1 MQLTGADPAVNATPP
16 ADEKPLRKD
25 AVRSREKIVLAAMA
39 AFAEHGLE
47 VSIAEVAD
55 RAGVGVGTVYRRF
68 GDKDNLIDA
77 LFAAKIEEVIQLA
90 ESALSEADPATA
102 FLTFCV
108 RCSELFAD
116 NKGLRQLMLSRQ
128 LPPTELTASA
138 AERLGPLREAITD
151 RAKQAG
157 WLRESFAPSDFPVM
171 LVAVQAVR
179 DLGGPEHPD
188 LWRRA
193 LRLCIDGARQDA
205 RTPSDLDVPA
215 PLTREELH
223 SVIDR
228 RIRAAQADCPGSA
241 E

>member
-1 MQLTGADPAVNATPP
+1 MNEKTP

-25 AVRSREKIVLAAMA
+25 AIRNREKIVPAAMA

-47 VSIAEVAD
+47 VSIAEVAE

-68 GDKDNLIDA
+68 GDKENLIDA
-77 LFAAKIEEVIQLA
+77 LFAAKIDEVIELA
-90 ESALSEADPATA
+90 ERALAEDDAAAA

-108 RCSELFAD
+108 RCSELFAE

-128 LPPTELTASA
+128 LPPTELTSSA
-138 AERLGPLREAITD
+138 AARLGPLREAITD
-151 RAKQAG
+151 RAKKAG

-171 LVAVQAVR
+171 LIAVQAVR
-179 DLGGPEHPD
+179 DLGGAEHPD

-193 LRLCIDGARQDA
+193 LRLCMDGARQDS
-205 RTPSDLDVPA
+205 RIPSDLDVPT
-215 PLTREELH
+215 PLTREELQ

-228 RIRAAQADCPGSA
+228 RIRAAQVDCGK
-241 E
+241 

>member
-1 MQLTGADPAVNATPP
+1 MQLTGGVPPVNDRPP
-16 ADEKPLRKD
+16 SDEKRLRKD
-25 AVRSREKIVLAAMA
+25 AVRSREKIVPAAMA

-47 VSIAEVAD
+47 VSIAEVAE

-68 GDKDNLIDA
+68 GDKDSLIDT
-77 LFAAKIEEVIQLA
+77 LFAAKIDEVIQLA
-90 ESALSEADPATA
+90 ESALAEDDPASA
-102 FLTFCV
+102 FLTFCL

-128 LPPTELTASA
+128 LPPTELTMSA
-138 AERLGPLREAITD
+138 AERLGPLREEITN
-151 RAKQAG
+151 RAKHAG
-157 WLRESFAPSDFPVM
+157 WLRESFAPSDFPVI
-171 LVAVQAVR
+171 LVAIQAVR
-179 DLGGPEHPD
+179 DLGGTEHPD

-205 RTPSDLDVPA
+205 RTPSDLIVPP
-215 PLTREELH
+215 PLTREELQF
-223 SVIDR
+223 VIDR